1 MGGYGSGRSSY
12 KQKAEGC
19 RSLDVNKMHREGCLS
34 EGWRGNWQWSRNG
47 EVLSKI
53 GMRTEQKRI
62 VLDYRVRLAGED
74 WEPVTLPV
82 KITYVDCN
90 FGGHRPFYLCPG
102 IINGKHCGR
111 RVGKL
116 FAGGR
121 YFLCRHCYQIAY
133 ASQSEPRYD
142 RMLRRANK
150 LRMALGGE
158 PGTANW
164 IAQKPKG
171 MWQRTYHRKRCEI
184 EWCEDQANVAFVEK
198 FAHMLSKE
206 DREMFFE

>member
-1 MGGYGSGRSSY
+1 M
-12 KQKAEGC
+12 
-19 RSLDVNKMHREGCLS
+19 
-34 EGWRGNWQWSRNG
+34 
-47 EVLSKI
+47 
-53 GMRTEQKRI
+53 
-62 VLDYRVRLAGED
+62 AGED